1 MYFDDFDMVDEIG
14 DYEVWLCRRKKSTC
28 WLEFWFDLTLC
39 CERWTDIW
47 RLDRPATP
55 VAVVGHIQVF
65 QAFFISLSSLSVGN
79 STVAYYS
86 MVLDGLTPNR
96 EVLLYCQK
104 KIAFRD

>member
-1 MYFDDFDMVDEIG
+1 M
-14 DYEVWLCRRKKSTC
+14 
-28 WLEFWFDLTLC
+28 
-39 CERWTDIW
+39 
-47 RLDRPATP
+47 DRHL
-55 VAVVGHIQVF
+55 AVGQTSYSRGRGGTYIQVF

-86 MVLDGLTPNR
+86 MELDGLTPNR